1 MNTSQNQF
9 NIGIDGTYQT
19 IEMPRSAIIGTG
31 ERQRREG
38 ACLLRGR

>member
-19 IEMPRSAIIGTG
+19 IEAIKGAIIGTPD
-31 ERQRREG
+31 RQRREG
-38 ACLLRGR
+38 ASLLRGR